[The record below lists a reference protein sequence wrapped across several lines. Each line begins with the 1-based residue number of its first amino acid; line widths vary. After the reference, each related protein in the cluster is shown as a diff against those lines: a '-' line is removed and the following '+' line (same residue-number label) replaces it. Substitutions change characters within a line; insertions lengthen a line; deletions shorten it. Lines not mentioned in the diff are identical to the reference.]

1 MSIKQS
7 VQINKK
13 KADDVTY
20 HLSQLALAT
29 KNAKAAV
36 KTVKKCVNK
45 ADTAVV
51 KASPNHRKD
60 LHDELGDA
68 LHKLRLALS
77 AGDKALHYLEGYRN
91 TCITLYK
98 HLK

>member
-7 VQINKK
+7 VTVNKK
-13 KADDVTY
+13 KADEVSY
-20 HLSQLALAT
+20 QLSQLALAT

-36 KTVKKCVNK
+36 SQVKKCVNK
-45 ADTAVV
+45 ANSAVV
-51 KASPNHRKD
+51 KASPNHKKR

-98 HLK
+98 KLD